1 MIPIHLYCILFFL
14 FPFVISVEEYTT
26 YHTSSKYPRP
36 LLLSTEVLALSG
48 NPGAITVLNS
58 NGEVTQKQNA
68 LNFNYEGNACVRAC
82 CNYILIYNIVI
93 RVCKLDIMS

>member
-1 MIPIHLYCILFFL
+1 MIPIHLYCIFFFL

-48 NPGAITVLNS
+48 NPGAMTGLNS
-58 NGEVTQKQNA
+58 KNVFT
-68 LNFNYEGNACVRAC
+68 
-82 CNYILIYNIVI
+82 
-93 RVCKLDIMS
+93 